1 MFKKLEVEINP
12 NKIYEFEYNK
22 EKQIQYIE
30 LLLINNDNII
40 TIFKN
45 EDESYSIYNKKD
57 IDDDF
62 IVDPIITFF
71 ENDNLRKVYRIL
83 DIYIKN
89 QILLNDTI
97 SKFENRI
104 EKLNIKNRNDYDYFT
119 NKIQNINNLVFSD
132 KKESK
137 KLYGIIRKIIE
148 DSNDYYEY
156 ADNFRFAKVGDK
168 YQEYLYKET
177 QDSGCCGFYDRVI
190 DVDGIQYNIGFNY
203 GH

>member
-12 NKIYEFEYNK
+12 NKIYEFEYNQ

-30 LLLINNDNII
+30 LLLINNKNII

-45 EDESYSIYNKKD
+45 EDESFSIYNKKD

-62 IVDPIITFF
+62 IADPIITFF

-104 EKLNIKNRNDYDYFT
+104 EKLSIENKNDYDYFT

-148 DSNDYYEY
+148 DSNNYYEC

-168 YQEYLYKET
+168 
-177 QDSGCCGFYDRVI
+177 
-190 DVDGIQYNIGFNY
+190 
-203 GH
+203 